1 MFNTGGLIVILP
13 YAISESTDTLPG
25 VFSNIHKH
33 CVYHRWL
40 HINHETITFFSGN
53 KLVCSTWYAG
63 YRPLSVTLGALFPH
77 LFFLIYWCTVLVHV
91 RGKKKLVCKWATCS
105 EHTSVLSWPGML
117 AFWIQHKE
125 LSGRM
130 DIVSSWVNDCAPF
143 TSLVLEMPNMVCFVR
158 TNSLINLVHIR
169 KFGSCSIASLI

>member
-53 KLVCSTWYAG
+53 KLVCSAWYAG

-77 LFFLIYWCTVLVHV
+77 LFFLIYWCTVLVRV
-91 RGKKKLVCKWATCS
+91 RGKKPWYANGPLAQSIQVYYLGQECWLSEFSTKNCLAEWILCLHELMIVLHLLVLSLKCQTW
-105 EHTSVLSWPGML
+105 SVLSG
-117 AFWIQHKE
+117 Q
-125 LSGRM
+125 
-130 DIVSSWVNDCAPF
+130 
-143 TSLVLEMPNMVCFVR
+143 SLW
-158 TNSLINLVHIR
+158 LI
-169 KFGSCSIASLI
+169 

>member
-1 MFNTGGLIVILP
+1 MEKMFNTGGLIVILP

-53 KLVCSTWYAG
+53 KLVCSAWYAG

-77 LFFLIYWCTVLVHV
+77 LFFLIYWCTVLVRV
-91 RGKKKLVCKWATCS
+91 RGKKT
-105 EHTSVLSWPGML
+105 GMQMGHLLRAYKCIIL
-117 AFWIQHKE
+117 ARNVGFLNSAQ
-125 LSGRM
+125 R
-130 DIVSSWVNDCAPF
+130 IVWQNGYCVFMS
-143 TSLVLEMPNMVCFVR
+143 
-158 TNSLINLVHIR
+158 
-169 KFGSCSIASLI
+169 

>member
-1 MFNTGGLIVILP
+1 MEKMFNTGGLILVLLD
-13 YAISESTDTLPG
+13 ATSESTDALPG
-25 VFSNIHKH
+25 VFASIHRH

-53 KLVCSTWYAG
+53 KLVCSACYANG
-63 YRPLSVTLGALFPH
+63 QLTQGIQVYYLGQECF
-77 LFFLIYWCTVLVHV
+77 T
-91 RGKKKLVCKWATCS
+91 
-105 EHTSVLSWPGML
+105 
-117 AFWIQHKE
+117 FWIRNKE
-125 LSGRM
+125 SSGRM

-169 KFGSCSIASLI
+169 KFGSCSIASACL